1 MHDFKIKQGDTR
13 PSLEAQLLDENRDP
27 RDLQS
32 VDEVR
37 FHMKEVDTQDVVVD
51 SAASIINASEGKVAY
66 TWSDGDTDTTGRH
79 EAEFEIHYSNN
90 SGVETFPNGDNI
102 EVYITEDLA

>member
-13 PSLEAQLLDENRDP
+13 PSLKAQLLDENRQP

-32 VDEVR
+32 VDTVK
-37 FHMKEVDTQDVVVD
+37 FHMKDVDTQELVVEDNGTVL
-51 SAASIINASEGKVAY
+51 NAEEGRVVY
-66 TWSDGDTDTTGRH
+66 EWSDGDTETLGRH
-79 EAEFEIHYSNN
+79 EAEFEITYS
-90 SGVETFPNGDNI
+90 GGETETFPNSDNI

>member
-13 PSLEAQLLDENRDP
+13 PSLEAQLLDENREP
-27 RDLQS
+27 RDLQT

-37 FHMKEVDTQDVVVD
+37 FHMKDVDTQEVVVD
-51 SAASIINASEGKVAY
+51 DTGSILNTSEGRVVY
-66 TWSDGDTDTTGRH
+66 EWSDGDTDTLGRH
-79 EAEFEIHYSNN
+79 QAEFEVHY
-90 SGVETFPNGDNI
+90 GDGGTETFPNGDNI

>member
-13 PSLEAQLLDENRDP
+13 PSLEAQLLDENREP
-27 RDLQS
+27 RDLQT

-37 FHMKEVDTQDVVVD
+37 FHMKDVDTQEVVVD
-51 SAASIINASEGKVAY
+51 DTGSILNANEGRVVY
-66 TWSDGDTDTTGRH
+66 EWSDGDTDTLGRH
-79 EAEFEIHYSNN
+79 QAEFEVHYSD
-90 SGVETFPNGDNI
+90 GGTETFPNGDNI